1 MAVMTRDEFY
11 ARLALLGAESFDYA
25 IDGGRRCRIRLPDNT
40 SIAIRE
46 WGGTYTYDTSDI
58 WVRVY
63 VGPSKRTEKD
73 CKSYQEAADAVIKWM
88 QEICDESR

>member
-25 IDGGRRCRIRLPDNT
+25 IDGGRRCRIRLPDDT
-40 SIAIRE
+40 KVAIRE
-46 WGGTYTYDTSDI
+46 WGGTYTRGAADI
-58 WVRVY
+58 WARVY
-63 VGPSKRTEKD
+63 TGVSKVKEKD
-73 CKSYQEAADAVIKWM
+73 CKTYQEAADTVIKWM